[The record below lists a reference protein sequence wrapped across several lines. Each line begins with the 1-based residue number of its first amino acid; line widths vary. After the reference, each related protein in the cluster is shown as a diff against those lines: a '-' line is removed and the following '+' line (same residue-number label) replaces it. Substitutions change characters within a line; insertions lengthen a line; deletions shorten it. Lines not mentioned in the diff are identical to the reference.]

1 MSRYKVLPSIAH
13 NVAQALTRPSHEH
26 EDDRHLLG
34 DLLGDA
40 RKSGEATLR
49 VDLMTGE
56 AKPDVLVTRPLTR
69 ALARYVEGFPA
80 LVAGHGS
87 DMQYVKAVRLQI
99 TFDLADER
107 EAEDAPG
114 RKESPYVLRV
124 EIDDD
129 RGKTWHAELNGWCS
143 AGRTR
148 AGSLLRQFGRG

>member
-40 RKSGEATLR
+40 RKTGEATLR
-49 VDLMTGE
+49 VDLITGE
-56 AKPDVLVTRPLTR
+56 AKPDALVTRS
-69 ALARYVEGFPA
+69 LARAMARYADGFPA

-87 DMQYVKAVRLQI
+87 DMQYVKAARLQI
-99 TFDLADER
+99 AFDLPGER
-107 EAEDAPG
+107 PAEDAPG
-114 RKESPYVLRV
+114 RKESPYAIRV

-129 RGKTWHAELNGWCS
+129 RGKTWHAELHGWCS

-148 AGSLLRQFGRG
+148 AGILLRQTGLG